1 MISVSGIEYTPA
13 LLRSSAKALSTPFA
27 ALAPPNSPTKN
38 EGWAFP
44 ASAML
49 VSTGSSLS
57 AAVFLSPLMSKSIS
71 TAWRSPAIFGAW
83 TLRTT
88 ATFDRRATT
97 SSIAAAKAGVPV
109 CSERFWI
116 RTLSPAGCLKPA
128 SRILSIRPDSPGP
141 LAFGSICFVPIWPP
155 RAKATTT
162 RASQPKVA
170 VFQWA
175 ALQRPMRAA
184 RLRFWFSLRDMRFS
198 FQPLGGVREGVVEG
212 VEGSVRRNRELEAVS
227 EAVVIDGDRDRV
239 LPGVPEQQDVY
250 AVALACGELAG
261 VRGCGTHVS
270 SCHGMSTSLTLVA
283 VVRSAT

>member
-1 MISVSGIEYTPA
+1 MSASSSGIPAATSAPNAATRMISVSGIEYTPA
-13 LLRSSAKALSTPFA
+13 LFRSSANALSTPFA

-44 ASAML
+44 ASPTL

-57 AAVFLSPLMSKSIS
+57 AAVSLSPLMSKSIS
-71 TAWRSPAIFGAW
+71 TAWRSPAIFGAC
-83 TLRTT
+83 TFRTT

-97 SSIAAAKAGVPV
+97 SSTAAAKAGVPV

-141 LAFGSICFVPIWPP
+141 LAFGSTFFIPIWSP

-162 RASQPKVA
+162 SASQPKVA

-184 RLRFWFSLRDMRFS
+184 TLWFWCLLRGMTILLSAARRRTRRGGRRRRG
-198 FQPLGGVREGVVEG
+198 LG
-212 VEGSVRRNRELEAVS
+212 
-227 EAVVIDGDRDRV
+227 
-239 LPGVPEQQDVY
+239 
-250 AVALACGELAG
+250 
-261 VRGCGTHVS
+261 
-270 SCHGMSTSLTLVA
+270 
-283 VVRSAT
+283 